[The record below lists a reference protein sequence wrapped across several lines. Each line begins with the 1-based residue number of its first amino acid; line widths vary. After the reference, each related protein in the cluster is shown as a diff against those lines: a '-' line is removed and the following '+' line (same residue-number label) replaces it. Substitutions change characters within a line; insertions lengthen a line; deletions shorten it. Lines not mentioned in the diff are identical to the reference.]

1 MWCASRKLFRTTVIF
16 YFINDLPLVLKRA
29 RTVMYTDD
37 TILYLPATSI
47 EKWSVDLDEEL
58 QLVVKWVWNNKMVLN
73 LTKTKSIVFGSNFNL
88 LKLNPQL
95 NLSVK
100 SVPIEQVEEIRLLG
114 VMLDSVLKWS
124 KQIENIV
131 IVTGRGLSVIKRCAK
146 YLPQYCISQIVQKNG
161 SYLFL
166 DSCPVV
172 RSSTSSKDFM

>member
-1 MWCASRKLFRTTVIF
+1 M
-16 YFINDLPLVLKRA
+16 
-29 RTVMYTDD
+29 
-37 TILYLPATSI
+37 
-47 EKWSVDLDEEL
+47 
-58 QLVVKWVWNNKMVLN
+58 VKWVWKNKMVLN
-73 LTKTKSIVFGSNFNL
+73 LTKTKSIVFGSNSK
-88 LKLNPQL
+88 LKPQL
-95 NLSVK
+95 NVSVK